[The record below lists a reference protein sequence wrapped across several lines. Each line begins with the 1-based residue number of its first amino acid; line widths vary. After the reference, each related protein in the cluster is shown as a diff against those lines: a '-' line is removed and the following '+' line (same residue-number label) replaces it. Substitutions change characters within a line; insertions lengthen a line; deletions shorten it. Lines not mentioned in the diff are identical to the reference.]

1 MGVGVGVGG
10 NLGTTILEK
19 PPYGAEWGM
28 VTSDIRET
36 EEAINTGPFLWA
48 KEHLEEL

>member
-1 MGVGVGVGG
+1 MGVGVGVDR

-28 VTSDIRET
+28 VTSDIREM
-36 EEAINTGPFLWA
+36 EEAINMGPFLWA